1 MHIVRA
7 PAPPGQGGD
16 PPKKKQHK
24 GPPRSLTDGEAMR
37 LAAALRHLR
46 ALYGGWDVLASV
58 MGVSPAGLS
67 AVSRGRH
74 RPGLNLARKAALAAG
89 KSLETMISGP
99 VDASKC
105 PTCGAVRGAS

>member
-16 PPKKKQHK
+16 PPKKQHK

-46 ALYGGWDVLASV
+46 ALYGGWDVLAAV
-58 MGVSPAGLS
+58 MGANPGALS

-99 VDASKC
+99 TDASKC
-105 PTCGAVRGAS
+105 PLCGAAQGDL